1 MNYRCRDRPTIG
13 FYYPSEGH
21 LSNRKENIY
30 LKKKFL
36 RKATAMILVI
46 VSLVSMLPTTIV
58 SAASV
63 PAEVKGKTLS
73 QVLGMDVDVY
83 INWLLK
89 HKSDDYYL
97 GTPYK
102 PYDHRNP
109 LGDCNNA
116 YGMADTKG
124 VAAMNCTGFV
134 WHVLYKSTKS
144 SGGNTDIIP
153 ALSGWYSF
161 YTNNKISRKY
171 FSSKSDMLKSGYLD
185 KGDIVWMF
193 HGSETSVSDYHHIGI
208 YMGDGKSD
216 VLWHSIDKAGNE
228 KGNVLT
234 TITPKSST
242 PLYVVIKTGV
252 PKIKLQLQ
260 KSTANSNLDYS
271 LKGAK
276 YNIYTDSSC
285 SKSSYFGSITTDE
298 NGFGKYGTG
307 TNGKS
312 IPIDTFYCK
321 EVTAPKG
328 YALDTKVYQFKKT
341 TSKADG
347 VYIYKAAV
355 SDVPYIKLQLL
366 KSSANPDI
374 TDGNNNYSLKGAVY
388 TVYTD
393 KACTKEAGMTLKTN
407 ALGYSCYKTGDGT
420 NTDKKDKDITA
431 LYKKN
436 SGQSVALKKGVT
448 YYCTETEA
456 PPGYELDD
464 TVYQFKDSGSVS
476 SDGVKIY
483 RAYSITDNAQPKD
496 NPINDPVGIVL
507 QKRNAVTGETINQ
520 GLEGAIFQIQYY
532 ATEIDKDY
540 DVESGETAPTLDTS
554 TLKRTWYIKTNDLGR
569 TRLADEFIVD
579 NDSYLS
585 DEFYYQDGFV
595 TIPIGTVVI
604 REVEAPSG
612 YFKSD
617 TVFYRLIS
625 EEIADLSQDTN
636 TPIEVP
642 IDEQPASGYI
652 GIHKMNNSRKG
663 VAGATY
669 GLYAEATATTLL
681 STIVTDS
688 NGKGVFNY
696 LAGVNKTFY
705 IKEITAP
712 AGYPLDTTV
721 YPVTP
726 TEENTTVSTAVIQT
740 IYEESIKGNI
750 LIKKSSNDGIV
761 ANMWF
766 AITDNLGN
774 EYNAVATDSKGEA
787 LITGLPLY
795 DENGNKIKYTVK
807 ELGFKTTPGEK
818 SYGRFTWTVKAE
830 NCIYYKGAYYEG
842 VANNTFSDCEY
853 AYSRYYY
860 GDKDTAI
867 KNAAGY
873 TNTLVANSTVT
884 YSFVNT
890 VPETDIEVYKDSYDG
905 TKYGFYFRV
914 KDQYGHSYGEIRTN
928 NNGYASYKS
937 TYTKGLL
944 SCIKVPNSGICLKL
958 SYQVEELGFLNPG
971 SSGEYYL
978 PETYKDKYVSNLTPA
993 NVDDNSIIFKAY
1005 NYPDTGEVNIIKSSD
1020 DNDIANLYFKISA
1033 LEDNT
1038 EFGGDMTP
1046 TVLGYDLNGYPL
1058 TSIIVKTDTDGKA
1071 TSNSVE
1077 LYDKNGILMDGL
1089 LVYVQGQTDFNITY
1103 KIDELGFDNGD
1114 GTYSLPDR
1122 YKPNESIIFNLLDNR
1137 SYTYECHNSTIE
1149 PGQLQVIKTSEDDV
1163 VYNFWFKITST
1174 AGLDINVVTDESGYT
1189 TVLDN
1194 LPIYMPATQGTN
1206 ELVKYRITELGIENE
1221 DGTYSIPYRYK
1232 APQSQTITLDTTGNI
1247 ISVSFKNTLKTGSV
1261 TLKKVNCSGT
1271 SLTGSQWELYKTDDT
1286 LVNLIQTGNGS
1297 YYPSSTGSIS
1307 TLSTDSNGKLYVYS
1321 LPQGDYYFVEKQSP
1335 TGTMPYGGK
1344 IPFTISGDSN
1354 ETLFRELTVPNHRIF
1369 MYNTGGDGN
1378 FIFFVLSALMLFI
1391 AVITL
1396 ILYKLKN
1403 NKRKRSKFMK
1413 KHFSKAIVSIMIVM
1427 TLIFTTIPFASAA
1440 TAIDSS
1446 KKVSISLKCDKPGYT
1461 FTLYKVGTLSSTTES
1476 PYETKYTSL
1485 VPEIDAS
1492 VLSGDSAAA
1501 LKTLDATTIPSSAP
1515 SQGTWTTS
1523 ATSTTKTFSNLT
1535 QGIYYVKAT
1544 NYPAGVKS
1552 VTNSI
1557 VALPYYNN
1565 NTWVYSVDTI
1575 DLASKVADGDVETG
1589 KTITN
1594 STKNN
1599 VNYTDVSLGDTVNFE
1614 IKSTVA
1620 GSSEMKLKS
1629 YAVYDDMSKGLT
1641 LNKDSFNVSLLKA
1654 DGTEITEL
1662 DKSEYIVTITS
1673 EGDGENTVFDVAL
1686 TNAYL
1691 QTEEFYASDVYYTSV
1706 TYSAVLNKHAVVGK
1720 AGNPNTETKLE
1731 YSNKNGVKSEVEGNT
1746 VYVYT
1751 YAVKIDKI
1759 NENGAALVGAKFSL
1773 YKTEADALSNK
1784 NAIASGTSNSNG
1796 LVKFYNTTGEE
1807 MKLSSGTYFAYETSA
1822 PSGYVVYGK
1831 AIQIDIDVTYGTTF
1845 VNGSYVTNQPEKGY
1859 ASMKVKNTKTM
1870 LPETGDIGNIVF
1882 ILLSASCVIIGITL
1896 LAVSKNMKKNK

>member
-1 MNYRCRDRPTIG
+1 MKTQRL
-13 FYYPSEGH
+13 F
-21 LSNRKENIY
+21 
-30 LKKKFL
+30 KKIIAVFL
-36 RKATAMILVI
+36 VL
-46 VSLVSMLPTTIV
+46 VSLFSMLPTTIV

-116 YGMADTKG
+116 YGTADTKG
-124 VAAMNCTGFV
+124 LAAMNCTGFV

-285 SKSSYFGSITTDE
+285 SKSSYFGSIITDE

-520 GLEGAIFQIQYY
+520 GLEGAIFQVQYY
-532 ATEIDKDY
+532 AELIDKNY
-540 DVESGETAPTLDTS
+540 DVESGQTAPTLDTS
-554 TLKRTWYIKTNDLGR
+554 TLKRTWYIKT
-569 TRLADEFIVD
+569 DEDGYCNLNKI
-579 NDSYLS
+579 YLVNNETYSS
-585 DEFYYQDGFV
+585 DEFYYEGNIV
-595 TIPIGTVVI
+595 TLPIGTVVI
-604 REVEAPSG
+604 REVEAPAG

-617 TVFYRLIS
+617 MVFYRLIS
-625 EEIADLSQDTN
+625 EEVADLSQDTN
-636 TPIEVP
+636 TPIGVP
-642 IDEQPASGYI
+642 IDEVPASGYI
-652 GIHKMNNSRKG
+652 GIHKMNNSRNG

-681 STIVTDS
+681 STIVTDL

-705 IKEITAP
+705 IKEIKAP

-726 TEENTTVSTAVIQT
+726 TEENTTVSTAVIQN

-818 SYGRFTWTVKAE
+818 SYGVFTWTVKAE

-860 GDKDTAI
+860 GDEDTAI

-890 VPETDIEVYKDSYDG
+890 VPTTDIEVYKNSYDSE
-905 TKYGFYFRV
+905 KSGFYFRV

-937 TYTKGLL
+937 TYIKGLL

-1046 TVLGYDLNGYPL
+1046 TVLGYDLNGNPL

-1137 SYTYECHNSTIE
+1137 SFTYECHNSTIE

-1189 TVLDN
+1189 TVLDS

-1221 DGTYSIPYRYK
+1221 DGTYSVPNRYNK
-1232 APQSQTITLDTTGNI
+1232 PRTYTVTLDTADEVKFVT
-1247 ISVSFKNTLKTGSV
+1247 VKNTLKKGSV
-1261 TLKKVNCSGT
+1261 NLYKQDSEGNK
-1271 SLTGSQWELYKTDDT
+1271 LTGSEWT
-1286 LVNLIQTGNGS
+1286 LFKSDGTQINLIQTGNGS
-1297 YYPSSTGSIS
+1297 YFPSATGTI
-1307 TLSTDSNGKLYVYS
+1307 TNLHTDSNGTLNVYNLS
-1321 LPQGDYYFVEKQSP
+1321 QGDYYFVETKAP
-1335 TGTMPYGGK
+1335 AGYMPYA
-1344 IPFTISGDSN
+1344 
-1354 ETLFRELTVPNHRIF
+1354 E
-1369 MYNTGGDGN
+1369 
-1378 FIFFVLSALMLFI
+1378 
-1391 AVITL
+1391 
-1396 ILYKLKN
+1396 
-1403 NKRKRSKFMK
+1403 
-1413 KHFSKAIVSIMIVM
+1413 
-1427 TLIFTTIPFASAA
+1427 
-1440 TAIDSS
+1440 
-1446 KKVSISLKCDKPGYT
+1446 KVE
-1461 FTLYKVGTLSSTTES
+1461 F
-1476 PYETKYTSL
+1476 
-1485 VPEIDAS
+1485 
-1492 VLSGDSAAA
+1492 
-1501 LKTLDATTIPSSAP
+1501 
-1515 SQGTWTTS
+1515 
-1523 ATSTTKTFSNLT
+1523 
-1535 QGIYYVKAT
+1535 
-1544 NYPAGVKS
+1544 
-1552 VTNSI
+1552 SI
-1557 VALPYYNN
+1557 VPA
-1565 NTWVYSVDTI
+1565 
-1575 DLASKVADGDVETG
+1575 ET
-1589 KTITN
+1589 
-1594 STKNN
+1594 
-1599 VNYTDVSLGDTVNFE
+1599 TV
-1614 IKSTVA
+1614 
-1620 GSSEMKLKS
+1620 L
-1629 YAVYDDMSKGLT
+1629 
-1641 LNKDSFNVSLLKA
+1641 
-1654 DGTEITEL
+1654 
-1662 DKSEYIVTITS
+1662 
-1673 EGDGENTVFDVAL
+1673 
-1686 TNAYL
+1686 
-1691 QTEEFYASDVYYTSV
+1691 
-1706 TYSAVLNKHAVVGK
+1706 
-1720 AGNPNTETKLE
+1720 
-1731 YSNKNGVKSEVEGNT
+1731 KSEVTIIDNKPFLSKTGGSGTKTYFLISYLFLT
-1746 VYVYT
+1746 V
-1751 YAVKIDKI
+1751 
-1759 NENGAALVGAKFSL
+1759 
-1773 YKTEADALSNK
+1773 
-1784 NAIASGTSNSNG
+1784 AIAT
-1796 LVKFYNTTGEE
+1796 
-1807 MKLSSGTYFAYETSA
+1807 
-1822 PSGYVVYGK
+1822 
-1831 AIQIDIDVTYGTTF
+1831 
-1845 VNGSYVTNQPEKGY
+1845 
-1859 ASMKVKNTKTM
+1859 
-1870 LPETGDIGNIVF
+1870 
-1882 ILLSASCVIIGITL
+1882 
-1896 LAVSKNMKKNK
+1896 VSIYSKKKKIER